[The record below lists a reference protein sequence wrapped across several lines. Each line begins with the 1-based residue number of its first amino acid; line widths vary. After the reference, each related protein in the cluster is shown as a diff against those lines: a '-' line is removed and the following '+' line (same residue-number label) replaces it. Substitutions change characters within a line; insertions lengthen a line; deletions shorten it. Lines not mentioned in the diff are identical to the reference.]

1 MTLVMR
7 KMKRMKVEQRMKWWK
22 LKKEV
27 LYDF

>member
-1 MTLVMR
+1 MPLVMR
-7 KMKRMKVEQRMKWWK
+7 KMKRTKVEQRMKWRK